1 MSWWENS
8 HLYLQ
13 VNTFLHQTVILK
25 DTWKIQILDFMKL
38 KRMIQLWSLQ
48 IYLETL
54 SISIHFRMET
64 EEFVA

>member
-25 DTWKIQILDFMKL
+25 DTWKMQILDFMKL
-38 KRMIQLWSLQ
+38 KRMIQLWPLQ

-54 SISIHFRMET
+54 SISIHFRMEM
-64 EEFVA
+64 EEFVT